1 MYPPAKESDGGRL
14 RGCGR
19 SRWAPPTVCP
29 PQRASSPIH
38 GASRPPPPLPRAT
51 RRRGGVRAPAHATRP
66 KAAVGPVGPG
76 SAWASHRRHQRLHER
91 GAPPAPSFPRASVP
105 STGCC
110 QCRHRR
116 ARGMSSQRGGGCG
129 VRKASRRRPSRRLP
143 TARTGRGRRRAGAG
157 PWARGRSARRA
168 RARAAGRPWARGGR
182 RAGGAGARAVGRPPP
197 PLPPPRHRMRASPRI
212 TVGGRTSQGGG
223 ATPTGWPPPPVLLS
237 HASPCRHL
245 PPLHAY
251 RGGRAHRRR
260 RYSGVDDAVLSA
272 GAPRHSRSEPT
283 REGGRVC
290 PRQGDL

>member
-116 ARGMSSQRGGGCG
+116 ARGMSSQRGGGAGCG
-129 VRKASRRRPSRRLP
+129 RRPGVVLRGGCRQREQGG
-143 TARTGRGRRRAGAG
+143 AVGGRGRGRGRGAG
-157 PWARGRSARRA
+157 RPAARVRA
-168 RARAAGRPWARGGR
+168 QPAVRGRAAGGGREERGREPLDARPRRSRHPATACGRALALPLGDGQVRGG
-182 RAGGAGARAVGRPPP
+182 APPP
-197 PLPPPRHRMRASPRI
+197 P
-212 TVGGRTSQGGG
+212 GG
-223 ATPTGWPPPPVLLS
+223 PPPPYS
-237 HASPCRHL
+237 SPMPL
-245 PPLHAY
+245 PAATSPPSTRTAAAEHT
-251 RGGRAHRRR
+251 GGV
-260 RYSGVDDAVLSA
+260 GTA
-272 GAPRHSRSEPT
+272 G
-283 REGGRVC
+283 
-290 PRQGDL
+290 